1 MLRSVENIWIEKGSE
16 WGVESLN
23 IMKLREILNMSYKQF
38 MERLTDEDIENIERI
53 FKGSSSSNIYS
64 DAQGIY
70 DDGARLGCNNLDDEY
85 LDISKYFRLVRE
97 QEEEA
102 NEYREEYRREQEEKW
117 EEYCENLK

>member
-1 MLRSVENIWIEKGSE
+1 
-16 WGVESLN
+16 
-23 IMKLREILNMSYKQF
+23 MSYKQF

-102 NEYREEYRREQEEKW
+102 NEYREEYRREQEEK
-117 EEYCENLK
+117 